1 MLKVKNIGFPQ
12 IFRSNEWEWDISSYK
27 PSKSDILTLQYKN
40 RDSPFFSVYK
50 CEIKPN
56 ELESV
61 MSAFGEIRIHT
72 DNTGKYLALK
82 DKMNNYVYSSLSIK
96 SATPKTNILFDIDE
110 NAGFVIGSMKVNS
123 SPQLI
128 SGTNFPFKNGKHGF
142 YGSPCDNGEITIY
155 ISSFTSKSKL
165 KIIDSNSYIKSIM
178 INRTGEYR
186 IKNISLNDSVSFPM
200 KITIA
205 S

>member
-40 RDSPFFSVYK
+40 RNSPFFSVYK

-82 DKMNNYVYSSLSIK
+82 DKMNNYVYGSLLIK
-96 SATPKTNILFDIDE
+96 SGTPKTNILFDIE
-110 NAGFVIGSMKVNS
+110 NAGFTIGSISVNEMS
-123 SPQLI
+123 AKHINGS
-128 SGTNFPFKNGKHGF
+128 NFPFNNGRHGF
-142 YGSPCDNGEITIY
+142 YILPCDDCQITIY
-155 ISSFTSKSKL
+155 ISSFTSKGRL
-165 KIIDSNSYIKSIM
+165 KIIDSNSYIKYCM
-178 INRTGEYR
+178 INRTGKYQ
-186 IKNISLNDSVSFPM
+186 IKNVSLNDCPL
-200 KITIA
+200 KIMM
-205 S
+205 

>member
-82 DKMNNYVYSSLSIK
+82 DKMNNYVYGSLSIK
-96 SATPKTNILFDIDE
+96 SATPKTNIIFDIQD
-110 NAGFVIGSMKVNS
+110 AGFVIGKMEVNS
-123 SPQLI
+123 SPLKLI

-142 YGSPCDNGEITIY
+142 YGAPCDNGEITIY

-165 KIIDSNSYIKSIM
+165 KIIDSKSYIKSIM
-178 INRTGEYR
+178 INRAGEYR
-186 IKNISLNDSVSFPM
+186 IKNISLNDCPM
-200 KITIA
+200 RVC
-205 S
+205 